1 MKKSLIFVSVLAF
14 VGLFASC
21 QKENVSAPEQ
31 TAEQKVI
38 TIDPNGFKGDADIEP
53 LIALSQALNQEVVPT
68 DEKQSR
74 VREILREFF
83 SVLGDLVGS
92 SESTTSRNIRYFGN
106 WKTFGAAIAEI
117 QGLSYDARVPYIKL
131 ELGNATDVK
140 IGKVEVMPFTDF
152 RFEYVDDFSSEERVT
167 PIDPLEPIIDP
178 LEPTDSL
185 AVDTA
190 KVVKAIYGSEGHI
203 APEPLPIRTGTK
215 TGLYNGLI
223 VKFTYRHSTYAFVI
237 NVEAEEGKLKD
248 YADYLVL
255 NVGYGHYI
263 PAYDTLA
270 EWYQAYMSRET
281 GSLPISYSTQLYY
294 YTYFDIENY
303 LWIYH
308 NGLSLNIDTF
318 EDGRESS
325 PAAFLRVGYG
335 LRHDDNRYYQLFSE
349 SLEPEAAKEFYH
361 DYLWAEAF
369 GCSQSEIGALQ
380 SEYQQTF
387 RDRVWLFGYTPDGEK
402 ATFRTNLT
410 IGAQAKALRWKPVL
424 GFSYE
429 CAEGTVFAPFEE
441 LTQFDYESTDFKEYW
456 KYLFEN
462 TSVSGFNPL
471 GGWYT
476 DFDN

>member
-1 MKKSLIFVSVLAF
+1 MKKSLIFVSALAF

-21 QKENVSAPEQ
+21 QKENVVAPEQ

-152 RFEYVDDFSSEERVT
+152 RFKYVDDFSSEERVS

-178 LEPTDSL
+178 FEVPTDSL

-190 KVVKAIYGSEGHI
+190 KVIKAIYGSEEHI
-203 APEPLPIRTGTK
+203 VPAPGIIRTGTFS
-215 TGLYNGLI
+215 GLYNGLI
-223 VKFTYRHSTYAFVI
+223 VKFTYGHNTYAFII
-237 NVEAEEGKLKD
+237 NVVAEEGRLKE
-248 YADYLVL
+248 YADYFRL
-255 NVGYGHYI
+255 NVGYGRYI
-263 PAYDTLA
+263 PRYETLA
-270 EWYQAYMSRET
+270 EWYQAYMSDET
-281 GSLPISYSTQLYY
+281 GSLPISFSTELYY
-294 YTYFDIENY
+294 NTYSEVGKY

-308 NGLSLNIDTF
+308 NGLGLEIETN
-318 EDGRESS
+318 EYESGS
-325 PAAFLRVGYG
+325 ASFFGTGYG
-335 LRHDDNRYYQLFSE
+335 FYGYGSSRYYQLHAWTKNAVTSE
-349 SLEPEAAKEFYH
+349 EAKEFYH

-369 GCSQSEIGALQ
+369 GCSQSEIEALQ
-380 SEYQQTF
+380 SEYQQVF
-387 RDRVWLFGYTPDGEK
+387 EDQLLLFGYRDGER
-402 ATFRTNLT
+402 ATFATNLT
-410 IGAQAKALRWKPVL
+410 VGAQAKALRWKPVL

-429 CAEGTVFAPFEE
+429 CAEGTVFAPLEE
-441 LTQFDYESTDFKEYW
+441 LTQFDYESTDFKAYW
-456 KYLFEN
+456 KYLCEN
-462 TSVSGFNPL
+462 TSVSGLSWQPEWP
-471 GGWYT
+471 GW
-476 DFDN
+476 N